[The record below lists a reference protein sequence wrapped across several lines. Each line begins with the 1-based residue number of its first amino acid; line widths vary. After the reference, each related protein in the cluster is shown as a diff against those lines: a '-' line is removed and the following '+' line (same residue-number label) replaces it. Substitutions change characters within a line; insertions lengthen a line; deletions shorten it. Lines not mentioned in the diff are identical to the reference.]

1 MCNLLMALFTAENTH
16 ACAHRPTGCLYSYK
30 YINTQHT
37 GTLSTLDLN
46 YVCSSHLVAPF
57 TILGPYNL
65 GGTLFTLVLNYE
77 CGSHLVA
84 PFAILGP
91 NNLVAEN
98 ILLAQ
103 ELVRNYHK
111 EKGIP
116 RCAVKVDVM
125 KAYDSIDW
133 NFVLQ
138 CLHTIGA
145 PGMYLD
151 WVKECT
157 LSNQELQLTYLC
169 FADDLLIFCSANPI
183 RYC

>member
-1 MCNLLMALFTAENTH
+1 MFA
-16 ACAHRPTGCLYSYK
+16 
-30 YINTQHT
+30 
-37 GTLSTLDLN
+37 
-46 YVCSSHLVAPF
+46 
-57 TILGPYNL
+57 
-65 GGTLFTLVLNYE
+65 LVLNYE
-77 CGSHLVA
+77 CSSHLVA

-91 NNLVAEN
+91 NNIVAEN

-133 NFVLQ
+133 DFVLQ

-151 WVKECT
+151 LV
-157 LSNQELQLTYLC
+157 
-169 FADDLLIFCSANPI
+169 
-183 RYC
+183 